1 MLSCRLNE
9 RFLKRLFRIINGSYD
24 GLFVFVYCNFVR
36 GYGNDGVE
44 GGERLYGSIP
54 SVVTVAGYA
63 GAFYFLSLCL
73 SSIPLGI
80 AYAVWSGMGI
90 VLVSVLGW
98 FFYHQS
104 LDWAAITGIVMIL
117 GGVVFIK
124 LFSKTM

>member
-1 MLSCRLNE
+1 MMVYMV
-9 RFLKRLFRIINGSYD
+9 LFIAILCEVTATTAFKAANGFTV
-24 GLFVFVYCNFVR
+24 LIP
-36 GYGNDGVE
+36 ND
-44 GGERLYGSIP
+44 
-54 SVVTVAGYA
+54 VTVAGYA
-63 GAFYFLSLCL
+63 GASYFLSLCL
-73 SSIPLGI
+73 SSIPLGV

-124 LFSKTM
+124 LFSKTML

>member
-1 MLSCRLNE
+1 MVYL
-9 RFLKRLFRIINGSYD
+9 FLFIAILCEVTATTVLKAANGFTV
-24 GLFVFVYCNFVR
+24 L
-36 GYGNDGVE
+36 
-44 GGERLYGSIP
+44 IP
-54 SVVTVAGYA
+54 SVVAVAGYA

-73 SSIPLGI
+73 SSIPLGV
-80 AYAVWSGMGI
+80 AYAVWSGIGI

>member
-1 MLSCRLNE
+1 MVYL
-9 RFLKRLFRIINGSYD
+9 FLFIAILCEVTATTALKAANG
-24 GLFVFVYCNFVR
+24 FT
-36 GYGNDGVE
+36 
-44 GGERLYGSIP
+44 
-54 SVVTVAGYA
+54 VTVAGYA

>member
-1 MLSCRLNE
+1 MVYL
-9 RFLKRLFRIINGSYD
+9 FLFAAIVCEVTATTALKAANGFTV
-24 GLFVFVYCNFVR
+24 L
-36 GYGNDGVE
+36 
-44 GGERLYGSIP
+44 IP
-54 SVVTVAGYA
+54 SVVTVAGYV

>member
-1 MLSCRLNE
+1 MVYVYLIIAIVSE
-9 RFLKRLFRIINGSYD
+9 VFGTTFLKASQGFTVL
-24 GLFVFVYCNFVR
+24 LPTLAVVC
-36 GYGNDGVE
+36 GYG
-44 GGERLYGSIP
+44 L
-54 SVVTVAGYA
+54 
-63 GAFYFLSLCL
+63 AFYFLSLSL
-73 SSIPLGI
+73 SSIPVGI

-117 GGVVFIK
+117 GGVGFIK